1 MFESALTVLVVLS
14 SLITVF
20 LLCLPVR
27 YGEKESSQNGN
38 DKVSVQVLV
47 LGDIGRS
54 PRMQFHAIS
63 IAKHGGRVH
72 LIGYQGT
79 YEKQLQSKY
88 PSLTRLRFSSSSSA
102 SQ

>member
-14 SLITVF
+14 SLITV
-20 LLCLPVR
+20 LLLSLPVR
-27 YGEKESSQNGN
+27 YGQNESSRNGN
-38 DKVSVQVLV
+38 DKVSVQILV

-63 IAKHGGRVH
+63 IAKHGGRVD

-79 YEKQLQSKY
+79 YEKQLQSEY
-88 PSLTRLRFSSSSSA
+88 PSLTQLRLSSSSPA
-102 SQ
+102 GR